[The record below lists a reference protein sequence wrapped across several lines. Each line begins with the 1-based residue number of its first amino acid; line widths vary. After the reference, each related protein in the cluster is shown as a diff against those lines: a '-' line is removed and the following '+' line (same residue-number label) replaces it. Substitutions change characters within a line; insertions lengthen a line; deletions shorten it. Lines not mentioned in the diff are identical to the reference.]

1 MLHFLDDKVRFDLF
15 SYQLICI
22 KFHISDYHQTN
33 DVLMAC

>member
-1 MLHFLDDKVRFDLF
+1 MLHFLDDKVSFDLF

-22 KFHISDYHQTN
+22 KFHISDYQTN